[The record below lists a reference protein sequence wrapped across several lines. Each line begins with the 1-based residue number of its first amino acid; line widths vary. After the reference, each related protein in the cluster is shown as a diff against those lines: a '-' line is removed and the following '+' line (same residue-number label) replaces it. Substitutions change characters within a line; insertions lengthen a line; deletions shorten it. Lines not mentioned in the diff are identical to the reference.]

1 VNSSKLRFTLGTLV
15 RMGAD
20 TVMLQVSVAAALA
33 LRFVALVAFGDG
45 RGPVDFKVD
54 FWRMVGYFSHSVW
67 PLVGVCLVV
76 FYLSGF
82 YTYGR
87 AYQSRYKALI
97 ITQAVTQ
104 GFLIFGFLSYF
115 FNNEGLNLP
124 RGALIGAYVISLG
137 LLVGSRVWTTIW
149 FQFVHPEREAAVKVQ
164 NSGGRRVLVIGGGG
178 YIGSALLPKL
188 LEKGYNVR
196 LLDLLIFGDEP
207 IQKILDHPRLEVRRG
222 DFRHVE
228 QVADA
233 LQGVDSV
240 VHLGAIV
247 GDPACNLDEE
257 LTIEVNLTATRMIAE
272 LAKASGVQRLV
283 FASTCSVYGATEEM
297 LDERSIVKPISLYGH
312 TKLASERVLLAMAN
326 DRFKPT
332 ILRFSTIY
340 GLSGRTRFDLVVNLL
355 TAKAKLEGKITVF
368 GGDQWR
374 PFVHVDD
381 AALAVATVLEAPQ
394 EIVGSQIFNV
404 GCNDQNYT
412 IQQIG
417 EMVHECVF
425 SAELLVNSNDADKRN
440 YRVNF
445 NKIRNQ
451 LGFTPQ
457 WTVRQGI
464 QQVLDAIANGDVSD
478 YADSRYSNV
487 KFLSEKKSVVRD
499 NWAHELVRVIA
510 EQ

>member
-1 VNSSKLRFTLGTLV
+1 MVV
-15 RMGAD
+15 
-20 TVMLQVSVAAALA
+20 QPAAA
-33 LRFVALVAFGDG
+33 G
-45 RGPVDFKVD
+45 RHK
-54 FWRMVGYFSHSVW
+54 
-67 PLVGVCLVV
+67 
-76 FYLSGF
+76 
-82 YTYGR
+82 
-87 AYQSRYKALI
+87 I
-97 ITQAVTQ
+97 
-104 GFLIFGFLSYF
+104 
-115 FNNEGLNLP
+115 
-124 RGALIGAYVISLG
+124 
-137 LLVGSRVWTTIW
+137 WTTLWVRI
-149 FQFVHPEREAAVKVQ
+149 VHPEREAVAKGQ
-164 NSGGRRVLVIGGGG
+164 RGDETVLVIGGAG

-188 LEKGYNVR
+188 LDKGYHVR
-196 LLDLLIFGDEP
+196 LLDLLIFGDDP
-207 IQKILDHPRLEVRRG
+207 IRKIIDHPRLEVRHG

-233 LQGVDSV
+233 LHGVDSV

-272 LAKASGVQRLV
+272 LAKASGVQQMI
-283 FASTCSVYGATEEM
+283 FASTCSVYGTTEEM

-312 TKLASERVLLAMAN
+312 TKLASERVLLSMAS
-326 DRFKPT
+326 DRFQPT
-332 ILRFSTIY
+332 ILRFATIY

-381 AALAVATVLEAPQ
+381 AALAIATVLAADASA
-394 EIVGSQIFNV
+394 VGSQIFNV
-404 GCNDQNYT
+404 GSSDQNYT

-417 EMVHECVF
+417 EMVHDCVF
-425 SAELLVNSNDADKRN
+425 SAELITNSADGDRRD

-445 NKIRNQ
+445 HKIRNQ

-487 KFLSEKKSVVRD
+487 KFLSEKKSVTRD

-510 EQ
+510 SQ

>member
-1 VNSSKLRFTLGTLV
+1 
-15 RMGAD
+15 MGAD
-20 TVMLQVSVAAALA
+20 TLMLNVAVAAALA
-33 LRFVALVAFGDG
+33 LRFGVLVFLQEAEQRPLDL
-45 RGPVDFKVD
+45 KA
-54 FWRMVGYFSHSVW
+54 MLLSNFSLFCTTVW
-67 PLVGVCLVV
+67 PLILVCLTV
-76 FYLSGF
+76 FYFSGF

-97 ITQAVTQ
+97 VTQAVTQ
-104 GFLIFGFLSYF
+104 AFLIFGFLSYF
-115 FNNEGLNLP
+115 FGDGGFILP
-124 RGALIGAYVISLG
+124 KSALALSWLFSLI
-137 LLVGSRVWTTIW
+137 LMVGSRIWTTVWAKVIA
-149 FQFVHPEREAAVKVQ
+149 PEREAVAKVQ
-164 NSGGRRVLVIGGGG
+164 RGRERTVLVIGGGG

-188 LEKGYNVR
+188 LEKGYRVR
-196 LLDLLIFGDEP
+196 LLDLLIFGDDP
-207 IQKILDHPRLEVRRG
+207 IRGILNHPRLEIRRG

-228 QVADA
+228 QVAEA

-272 LAKASGVQRLV
+272 LAKASNVERLI

-312 TKLASERVLLAMAN
+312 TKLASERVLLSMAN
-326 DRFKPT
+326 DKFQPT
-332 ILRFSTIY
+332 ILRFATIY

-381 AALAVATVLEAPQ
+381 AALAVATVLEAPA
-394 EIVGSQIFNV
+394 ENVGSQIFNV
-404 GCNDQNYT
+404 GSSDQNYT
-412 IQQIG
+412 IEQIG
-417 EMVHECVF
+417 EMVHESVF
-425 SAELLVNSNDADKRN
+425 SAELITNSADGDKRN

-445 NKIRNQ
+445 SKIRNQ
-451 LGFTPQ
+451 LGFTPR

-464 QQVLDAIANGDVSD
+464 QQVLDAIANGEVSD
-478 YADSRYSNV
+478 YSDSRYSNV

-499 NWAHELVRVIA
+499 NWAHELVKVIA
-510 EQ
+510 SQ

>member
-1 VNSSKLRFTLGTLV
+1 MNSFKLRFSPGTLL

-20 TVMLQVSVAAALA
+20 TAMLHVSLAAALA
-33 LRFVALVAFGDG
+33 LWFITVAIFVPAHEAGVYPLFRTAL
-45 RGPVDFKVD
+45 
-54 FWRMVGYFSHSVW
+54 SHFCYSIW
-67 PLVGVCLVV
+67 PLSLVCLVI
-76 FYLSGF
+76 FYMSGF

-97 ITQAVTQ
+97 VSQAVTQ
-104 GFLIFGFLSYF
+104 GYLIFGFFSAYF
-115 FNNEGLNLP
+115 DVEKFILP
-124 RGALIGAYVISLG
+124 RSALAISWILSLA
-137 LLVGSRVWTTIW
+137 LLVGARIWTTLWVKI
-149 FQFVHPEREAAVKVQ
+149 VDPEREAIAKTRR
-164 NSGGRRVLVIGGGG
+164 GDERRVLVIGGGG

-188 LEKGYNVR
+188 LERGYHVR
-196 LLDLLIFGDEP
+196 LLDLLIFGDDP
-207 IQKILDHPRLEVRRG
+207 IRPILDHPRLEVRRG

-272 LAKASGVQRLV
+272 LAKASGVERFV

-297 LDERSIVKPISLYGH
+297 LDERSIVRPISLYGH
-312 TKLASERVLLAMAN
+312 TKLASEQVLLSMTN
-326 DRFKPT
+326 DRFRPT
-332 ILRFSTIY
+332 VLRFATIY

-381 AALAVATVLEAPQ
+381 AAQAVATVLEAHPSL
-394 EIVGSQIFNV
+394 VGRQIFNV
-404 GCNDQNYT
+404 GSNDQNYT
-412 IQQIG
+412 IQEIG
-417 EMVHECVF
+417 EMVHECVI
-425 SAELLVNSNDADKRN
+425 SAELITNSGDGDKRD

-451 LGFTPQ
+451 LDFSPR

-464 QQVLDAIANGDVSD
+464 QQVLDAIASGDVSD
-478 YADSRYSNV
+478 YSESRYSNV
-487 KFLSEKKSVVRD
+487 KFLSEKKSVTRD
-499 NWAHELVRVIA
+499 KWAHELVRVIA
-510 EQ
+510 SQ

>member
-1 VNSSKLRFTLGTLV
+1 MNSSKLSFTTGTIL

-20 TVMLQVSVAAALA
+20 TVMLHVAVAAALG
-33 LRFVALVAFGDG
+33 LRLVWLVVSGNA
-45 RGPVDFKVD
+45 RTPVDNAAD
-54 FWRMVGYFSHSVW
+54 FWRLFSHFCTSVW
-67 PLVGVCLVV
+67 PLTLVCLVV
-76 FYLSGF
+76 FYISGF

-97 ITQAVTQ
+97 VAQGATL
-104 GFLIFGFLSYF
+104 GFLIFASLSYLF
-115 FNNEGLNLP
+115 SGAGFTLP
-124 RGALIGAYVISLG
+124 RSALVMSWLFSVV
-137 LLVGSRVWTTIW
+137 LLVGSRIWTTLWATI
-149 FQFVHPEREAAVKVQ
+149 VSPERDALVKKQV
-164 NSGGRRVLVIGGGG
+164 GERRVLVIGGGG

-188 LEKGYNVR
+188 LDKGYHVR
-196 LLDLLIFGDEP
+196 LLDLLIFGDDP
-207 IQKILDHPRLEVRRG
+207 IQQVINHPRLEVRRG

-233 LQGVDSV
+233 LRDVDSV

-272 LAKASGVQRLV
+272 LAKASGVQRMV
-283 FASTCSVYGATEEM
+283 FASTCSVYGATDEM

-312 TKLASERVLLAMAN
+312 TKLASERVLLSMTN
-326 DRFKPT
+326 DSFKPT

-381 AALAVATVLEAPQ
+381 AALAVATVLEAPE

-404 GCNDQNYT
+404 GSNDQNYT

-417 EMVHECVF
+417 EMVHENVF

-464 QQVLDAIANGDVSD
+464 QQVLDAIANGDISD

-510 EQ
+510 SQ

>member
-1 VNSSKLRFTLGTLV
+1 MNSSKLRFTTGTLL

-20 TVMLQVSVAAALA
+20 TVMIHAAVAAALG
-33 LRFVALVAFGDG
+33 LRLFSLVAFGPA
-45 RGPVDFKVD
+45 RTAVDNNAD
-54 FWRMVGYFSHSVW
+54 FWRLFSHFCTSVW
-67 PLVGVCLVV
+67 PLTAVCLVV

-97 ITQAVTQ
+97 VAQGVTL
-104 GFLIFGFLSYF
+104 GFLIFSSLSYLF
-115 FNNEGLNLP
+115 SGAGFTLP
-124 RGALIGAYVISLG
+124 RTALVLSWLFCLL
-137 LLVGSRVWTTIW
+137 LLVGSRIWTTLWATI
-149 FQFVHPEREAAVKVQ
+149 VSPEREAVVK
-164 NSGGRRVLVIGGGG
+164 NLRGERRVLVIGGGG

-188 LEKGYNVR
+188 LEKGYHVR
-196 LLDLLIFGDEP
+196 LLDLLIFGDDP
-207 IQKILDHPRLEVRRG
+207 IRHVLNHPRLEVRRG

-233 LQGVDSV
+233 LRGVDSV

-312 TKLASERVLLAMAN
+312 TKLASERVLLSMAN
-326 DRFKPT
+326 DQFRPT

-381 AALAVATVLEAPQ
+381 AALAVATVLEAPE
-394 EIVGSQIFNV
+394 EIVANQIFNV

-425 SAELLVNSNDADKRN
+425 SAELIANSGDTDKRN

-464 QQVLDAIANGDVSD
+464 QQVLDAIANGEISD

-499 NWAHELVRVIA
+499 NWAHELVKVIA
-510 EQ
+510 SQ

>member
-1 VNSSKLRFTLGTLV
+1 MRLSTGTLL

-20 TVMLQVSVAAALA
+20 VIMIHAA
-33 LRFVALVAFGDG
+33 VALGLGLRLATLIAFGSQ
-45 RGPVDFKVD
+45 RTAVDDSAD
-54 FWRMVGYFSHSVW
+54 FWRLFSHFCTSVW
-67 PLVGVCLVV
+67 PLTLVCLVV
-76 FYLSGF
+76 FYMSGF

-97 ITQAVTQ
+97 VFQGVTL
-104 GFLIFGFLSYF
+104 GFLLFASLSYF
-115 FNNEGLNLP
+115 FNGARFTLP
-124 RGALIGAYVISLG
+124 RAALALSWMFTVI
-137 LLVGSRVWTTIW
+137 LLVGSRIWATLWTN
-149 FQFVHPEREAAVKVQ
+149 VVSPEREALAKKMR
-164 NSGGRRVLVIGGGG
+164 SERRILVIGGGG

-188 LEKGYNVR
+188 LEKGYHVR

-207 IQKILDHPRLEVRRG
+207 ISHVLNHPRLEVRRG

-233 LQGVDSV
+233 LRDVDSV

-272 LAKASGVQRLV
+272 LAKASGVERMV
-283 FASTCSVYGATEEM
+283 FASTCSVYGATDEM
-297 LDERSIVKPISLYGH
+297 LDERSVVKPISLYGH
-312 TKLASERVLLAMAN
+312 TKLASERVLLSMAN
-326 DRFKPT
+326 DRFRPT

-381 AALAVATVLEAPQ
+381 AALAVATVLEAPE
-394 EIVGSQIFNV
+394 EIVANQIFNV
-404 GCNDQNYT
+404 GSNDQNYT

-417 EMVHECVF
+417 EMVHDCVI
-425 SAELLVNSNDADKRN
+425 SAELIANTGDTDKRN

-451 LGFTPQ
+451 LNFVPH

-464 QQVLDAIANGDVSD
+464 QQVLDAIANGDISD
-478 YADSRYSNV
+478 YSDSRYSNV

-510 EQ
+510 SQ